1 MIKVPEGRQDLS
13 EAGIRANIE
22 YLMARQTKRVID
34 HSFDKDE
41 IARWMAKLDLLKNKE
56 RENNV

>member
-1 MIKVPEGRQDLS
+1 MTKSPEASQDLS

-34 HSFDKDE
+34 NSFDKDE
-41 IARWMAKLDLLKNKE
+41 LARWMAKLDKAEKTK
-56 RENNV
+56 

>member
-1 MIKVPEGRQDLS
+1 MIKLPEVRQDLS

-34 HSFDKDE
+34 NSFDKDE
-41 IARWMAKLDLLKNKE
+41 LARWMAKIDLLKNKE